1 MWVSFISDMSELP
14 LCEIS
19 LACDNLLCDG
29 HGRSPN
35 PTIVADVYMQPVK
48 VWVQYA
54 RTEII
59 DVSTHNCKFLHVT
72 VKFLCI
78 EE

>member
-1 MWVSFISDMSELP
+1 MSELP

-35 PTIVADVYMQPVK
+35 PTIVADVYMQGVK

-59 DVSTHNCKFLHVT
+59 DVSIHNYMFVHKTEKFLFV
-72 VKFLCI
+72 